1 MRVKC
6 RLLHALALLVLA
18 ADHPVYPQVPPWAV
32 SRSDA
37 NHPSGEYILGVGQG
51 TGENADETAK
61 RLAQSDIAAQV
72 RVKVQAE
79 IKNIQRVYGLNP
91 NQESYADFKIQSTSV
106 VDEELPDAAIVE
118 TAVDASTKT
127 TYALAALDR
136 EKISSALAVKLTS
149 GWDRANELQHTA
161 EDFLHRGRLAEAIQD
176 LFEAWADVMEL
187 LPKLALHDA
196 LAHEPF
202 LSERSLSPSAVTSGI
217 REALSGVRIEKIS
230 GDKQKGKIGENFPEP
245 FVVHVTVNE
254 GGNAVPV
261 AGAAIVFLNLAGEQF
276 GEALTDVNGTA
287 SCLLRARR
295 SIGRQLRARLSLP
308 SLGKEFFSDLN
319 FSSRVFDC
327 VLLEADVA
335 FSLKIDVRSS
345 KVNDALRSIVVDAVT
360 HAGYQIVDMSR
371 FMLRVGFQS
380 TPAAAVD
387 SADGPLYSVSSG
399 VTLMLIDKDSNRTL
413 GSINGTSQGI
423 AKTQDGALEQSV
435 RGMKLQH
442 TELVLLLEKAK
453 N

>member
-1 MRVKC
+1 M
-6 RLLHALALLVLA
+6 
-18 ADHPVYPQVPPWAV
+18 
-32 SRSDA
+32 
-37 NHPSGEYILGVGQG
+37 PS
-51 TGENADETAK
+51 
-61 RLAQSDIAAQV
+61 
-72 RVKVQAE
+72 
-79 IKNIQRVYGLNP
+79 
-91 NQESYADFKIQSTSV
+91 
-106 VDEELPDAAIVE
+106 
-118 TAVDASTKT
+118 
-127 TYALAALDR
+127 
-136 EKISSALAVKLTS
+136 KLTS

-161 EDFLHRGRLAEAIQD
+161 EDFLHRGRLTKRYKIS
-176 LFEAWADVMEL
+176 LKHGRMLMEL

-202 LSERSLSPSAVTSGI
+202 LSERSLSPSALTSSI
-217 REALSGVRIEKIS
+217 REALSGVHIEKIS

-245 FVVHVTVNE
+245 FIVRVTVNE
-254 GGNAVPV
+254 GGMMPFLLPAQQLC
-261 AGAAIVFLNLAGEQF
+261 FLNLAGEQF

-387 SADGPLYSVSSG
+387 SADGTLYSVSSG

-435 RGMKLQH
+435 RGMKLAMTPNLFYFSKKQR
-442 TELVLLLEKAK
+442 TERKDTSLQ